1 MYKAYIKHGIF
12 VVQKG
17 DPGVFRLH
25 VMKEIMEIISLLRK
39 KNGLFISRYMQTNF
53 VQRLV
58 LDYLSEL

>member
-39 KNGLFISRYMQTNF
+39 KKWIIYFKIY
-53 VQRLV
+53 V
-58 LDYLSEL
+58 D